1 MTDRMLCR
9 IGDGTDQSQP
19 STVQS
24 CFDHGYVVGKAF
36 LDCEHLLYGVLHAGS
51 WPGMQLTHCRLYIY
65 IHVLRSICLCISFS
79 EKEDNMLEYMF
90 FGFNRPHQQDSLP
103 HLSGCIVTFHVSSFE
118 ALMPAI
124 EPSPLIATF
133 MIGRTVTPEFYQP
146 TEKECVPAISQSCV
160 CDVSK

>member
-90 FGFNRPHQQDSLP
+90 ALCFLVSIDPINKTLITLRQEPA
-103 HLSGCIVTFHVSSFE
+103 SSF
-118 ALMPAI
+118 
-124 EPSPLIATF
+124 
-133 MIGRTVTPEFYQP
+133 GVYRN
-146 TEKECVPAISQSCV
+146 VPCIIV
-160 CDVSK
+160 